1 MILSGLKNRK
11 WNYVALSFLIP
22 FVGMCLVMLFGECVP
37 FGKYSMLYSDK
48 YHQYFPFFKAFRKA
62 LLSGDSLLYSWD
74 VGMGLDYVGLYAYYL
89 ASPFNLL
96 SVIVPE
102 SWLLSYFSFL
112 TPVKLGLAS
121 MFFSIFLKKIF
132 KKDDISITLF
142 GAFYG
147 LCAWALGYQWNIM
160 WLDTFALMPLVILGA
175 VSILK
180 DKKFVL
186 YTITLFLSVFAN
198 YYIGFFT
205 CIFVLLVFICYE
217 ICRWQGFRKF
227 IEDLGR
233 IALFSA
239 LAIGMT
245 AILSLPA
252 FVSLQ
257 STHSSVNKFPQG
269 LQLNMTSNDTWTG
282 IFEAMRYVAGNTNGG
297 LVQTYKEGLPNLY
310 CGIFANILA
319 VLYLFC
325 RNIRLRDKICAL
337 CLLLFFNVS
346 FIFRQLDYIWHG
358 FHFTN
363 MIPYRF
369 SFLHSF
375 VVLYMAYSAWCNRKQ
390 FRPWQVIVAL
400 CISVGLML
408 CAKEP
413 EDMVVFIAYNGV
425 LLLLYVAT
433 LLYSMVFSPAPKDA
447 DKCELYEFQQGIL
460 ARKRLC
466 SMVLLGIIATEL
478 VLNVVNFGVNFPLT
492 NVSNYPKGLSD
503 TEAAINY
510 MKEQEK
516 DNLFYRAETTHT
528 QTLNDGALNDY
539 HGVTTFTS
547 SADVRVTEF
556 MAAWG
561 YGAKNSYNR
570 YSYEEGSPVANLFL
584 NLKYMVER
592 DGKVKNSAY
601 FDEVFTQGKVSL
613 LENNAYLPLGFL
625 TNSQLLNADF
635 KDTGDRF
642 AFQNN
647 LLKQATGLKKDV
659 WNRLPGSTLTITGDA
674 GSLSTYPSTGYCSY
688 NKESKAGT
696 ITYSYTANQ
705 KGLLCIFVEQSKRNN
720 LSFWLNGEELY
731 TETYSVPQM
740 FSVSDVNIGDIVE
753 VQIKYKK
760 GEKGTE
766 RITAAILDEEA
777 FRQHYDVLAAST
789 LNLIVFSNTNIEGTI
804 NCDRDGVLYTSI
816 PQNGNWTAYV
826 DGKPAQALTVCNAMV
841 GVMLTEG
848 EHTIRFVYRNDAFS
862 LGWKVSLV
870 CLLAFIG
877 AYFYVYRPPFRFP
890 GRKNER

>member
-1 MILSGLKNRK
+1 MKLSGLASRK

-22 FVGMCLVMLFGECVP
+22 FVGMILVMLFGECVP

-48 YHQYFPFFKAFRKA
+48 YHQYFPFFKAFRQA

-74 VGMGLDYVGLYAYYL
+74 VGIGLDYVGLYAYYL

-96 SVIVPE
+96 SVLVPE

-132 KKDDISITLF
+132 QKDDISITLF

-175 VSILK
+175 VSLLTE
-180 DKKFVL
+180 KKFVL
-186 YTITLFLSVFAN
+186 YTVTLFLSVFSN

-217 ICRWQGFRKF
+217 VCRWESFGKF
-227 IEDLGR
+227 VEDLCR

-257 STHSSVNKFPQG
+257 STHSSVNKFPHG

-282 IFEAMRYVAGNTNGG
+282 VFEAMRYVAGNTNGG
-297 LVQTYKEGLPNLY
+297 LLHTFKEGLPNLY
-310 CGIFANILA
+310 CGVFANILA
-319 VLYLFC
+319 VLYLLC
-325 RNIRLRDKICAL
+325 RNIRLRDKICAV

-375 VVLYMAYSAWCNRKQ
+375 VVLYMAYAAWVNKKQ
-390 FRPWQVIVAL
+390 FRLWQVIVAL
-400 CISVGLML
+400 LVSIGLMF
-408 CAKEP
+408 CVKDP
-413 EDMVVFIAYNGV
+413 SDMVVFIAYNGV
-425 LLLLYVAT
+425 LLLLYITALV
-433 LLYSMVFSPAPKDA
+433 YSMVFRAAPEDA
-447 DKCELYEFQQGIL
+447 DEFELYDFQQAIL

-478 VLNVVNFGVNFPLT
+478 VLNLVNFGVGFPLT
-492 NVSNYPKGLSD
+492 NVSNYPKGLKDS
-503 TEAAINY
+503 EAAIDY
-510 MKEQEK
+510 MKEREVG
-516 DNLFYRAETTHT
+516 NLFYRAETTHT
-528 QTLNDGALNDY
+528 QTLNDGALNNY

-556 MAAWG
+556 MAALG

-570 YSYEEGSPVANLFL
+570 YSYEESSPVANLFL
-584 NLKYMVER
+584 GLKYMLER
-592 DGKVKNSAY
+592 DGKVKNNTY
-601 FDEVFTQGKVSL
+601 FDEVFSQGKVSL

-625 TNSQLLNADF
+625 TNSQLVNVDF
-635 KDTGDRF
+635 KNVGDRF
-642 AFQNN
+642 EFQND
-647 LLKQATGLKKDV
+647 LLEQATGLRQDV
-659 WNRLPGSTLTITGDA
+659 WKALPGSTLTISGDA
-674 GSLSTYPSTGYCSY
+674 SSLSTYTATGYCSY
-688 NKESKAGT
+688 NVEDKAGT
-696 ITYSYTANQ
+696 ITYSYTANRE
-705 KGLLCIFVEQSKRNN
+705 GLFCVFIEQSKRNN

-740 FSVSDVNIGDIVE
+740 LSVSDVKPGDIVE
-753 VQIKYKK
+753 VKIKYKK
-760 GEKGTE
+760 GEKGTV
-766 RITAAILDEEA
+766 RVGAAILDEEV
-777 FRQHYDVLAAST
+777 FRQHYDVLAEST
-789 LNLIVFSNTNIEGTI
+789 LNLTTFSNTNIEGTI
-804 NCDRDGVLYTSI
+804 NCNRDGVLYTSI
-816 PQNGNWTAYV
+816 PQNGNWAAYV
-826 DGKPAQALTVCNAMV
+826 DGKPAEPLTVCNAMV
-841 GVMLTEG
+841 GVMLPEG
-848 EHTIRFVYRNDAFS
+848 EHTIQFVYRNEAFS
-862 LGWKVSLV
+862 LGWKISLIS
-870 CLLAFIG
+870 LLVFLG
-877 AYFYVYRPPFRFP
+877 AYIYVYRPSFRFP
-890 GRKNER
+890 KGK